1 MATGRI
7 TQMGYVAL
15 RTRDLTASI
24 KDATEVF
31 GLRLSGNDS
40 RKAFLSAADTHHEL
54 VYIQDDADT
63 ADHFGVIAPDL
74 AELEAIRAKVDRAGY
89 RIVSE
94 QPIEDHIEQGFAFVG
109 PEGYTWQVYTPVR
122 WYDRRA
128 GEFGPDRYG
137 HINIRAL
144 DSVGMT
150 KFLIDVFEMR
160 VSDRIG
166 HDAAF
171 FLRCSTEHHA
181 VAVAK
186 SDRTALHHHAWLTQ
200 SIVDLGR
207 LGDRLA
213 RRGRRLLWG
222 PLRHGAG
229 HNIAAYYVEPN
240 GTVVELYTD
249 MEHIYDDSREP
260 IVWSD
265 DDAYWINQWDGLTQ
279 PSVRSFGTVPFQR

>member
-31 GLRLSGNDS
+31 GLRLSADDG

-54 VYIQDDADT
+54 VYIQDDTDT

-144 DSVGMT
+144 DSVAMT
-150 KFLIDVFEMR
+150 KFLIDTFEMR

-186 SDRTALHHHAWLTQ
+186 SDRTALHHHAW
-200 SIVDLGR
+200 

-265 DDAYWINQWDGLTQ
+265 DDSYWINQWDGLTQ

>member
-1 MATGRI
+1 MAVGRI

-24 KDATEVF
+24 RNATEVF
-31 GLRLSGNDS
+31 GLQLTENDG
-40 RKAFLSAADTHHEL
+40 RKAFLAAADTHHEL
-54 VYIQDDADT
+54 VYIQDESDT
-63 ADHFGVIAPDL
+63 ADHFGVIAPD
-74 AELEAIRAKVDRAGY
+74 AEELDAIRAKVDRAGY

-94 QPIEDHIEQGFAFVG
+94 QPIEDHIEHGFAFVG
-109 PEGYTWQVYTPVR
+109 PEGYTWQVYTPVP
-122 WYDRRA
+122 WIDRRL
-128 GEFGPDRYG
+128 GGVGPDRYG

-144 DSVGMT
+144 DSVAMT
-150 KFLIDVFEMR
+150 RFLIDVFDMR

-166 HDAAF
+166 EDAAF
-171 FLRCSTEHHA
+171 FLRCNTEHHA

-200 SIVDLGR
+200 SITDLGR

-213 RRGRRLLWG
+213 RQGRRLLWG

-229 HNIAAYYVEPN
+229 HNIAAYFVEPN

-249 MEHIYDDSREP
+249 MEHIYDPEREP
-260 IVWSD
+260 TLWSSD
-265 DDAYWINQWDGLTQ
+265 DLYWINQWDGMIPPT
-279 PSVRSFGTVPFQR
+279 VRSFGTVPFER